1 MMMKNVCAIGVLVLM
16 SSIGSYG
23 QEFEEPYCCRK
34 YTAFP
39 KEASE
44 LVDEYADFPE
54 GLIAP
59 VKVMV
64 REFLAASSTANNYTG
79 VRLTH
84 TVGFCGNAI
93 AIPAEGSNPALTCVP
108 LCCACCHDMTIR
120 DDLGLGMFE
129 GDQSTAQVL
138 TGGDLHLCCPAD
150 EGECYVQDGA
160 EGKVD
165 VAHPGADVL
174 DALETAV
181 DELIMSIQPLCTCDA
196 VGPVLDDLHTAAVAQ
211 LEAIASIVA
220 CTAFEASRLFNV
232 EACYYTSVICGDFVR
247 DYRQKVIDFQSSG
260 CIPPNPV
267 TVYCAPRNKCDS
279 NPNAAATE

>member
-1 MMMKNVCAIGVLVLM
+1 MMMKNVCAVGVLVLM

-59 VKVMV
+59 VKDMV

-174 DALETAV
+174 DALKTAV
-181 DELIMSIQPLCTCDA
+181 DELIMIGQTCSCSELSRLHGDA
-196 VGPVLDDLHTAAVAQ
+196 LAQ
-211 LEAIASIVA
+211 LQYMDNIEGCTDFDAFKPFSVGKCDEHCSKYLGIYQEAILDLQ
-220 CTAFEASRLFNV
+220 R
-232 EACYYTSVICGDFVR
+232 
-247 DYRQKVIDFQSSG
+247 SSE
-260 CIPPNPV
+260 CFLPPNPV
-267 TVYCAPRNKCDS
+267 TVYCAPRIECGC
-279 NPNAAATE
+279 NPSTAATV

>member
-1 MMMKNVCAIGVLVLM
+1 MMMKNVCAVGVLVLM
-16 SSIGSYG
+16 SSIGTYG
-23 QEFEEPYCCRK
+23 EEEPYCCRK

-39 KEASE
+39 KEESQ
-44 LVDEYADFPE
+44 LVDDPKYAGFPG
-54 GLIAP
+54 GLITP
-59 VKVMV
+59 VKEMV
-64 REFLAASSTANNYTG
+64 REFLASPTADYQG

-174 DALETAV
+174 DALKTAV
-181 DELIMSIQPLCTCDA
+181 DELIMSIQPSCTCDA
-196 VGPVLDDLHTAAVAQ
+196 VGPVLDALHIAAVAQ

-220 CTAFEASRLFNV
+220 CTAFEAFRVFNV
-232 EACYYTSVICGDFVR
+232 EACYDTSVICGDFVR

-267 TVYCAPRNKCDS
+267 TVYCAPRIECGC
-279 NPNAAATE
+279 NPSTAATV